1 MTVTV
6 INDMET
12 ETVFQRDNQLV
23 SSEDILRAMALG
35 KGIALSRCT
44 VSGEFDINR
53 FFAKGSD
60 FNTSA
65 LMVRRQGCKITLTFP
80 RAITFNSCIFEDN
93 VCFSSPWES
102 DVQIKAVFGQDVSFN
117 SSIFSGQVRF
127 SRAVFKSLA
136 GFDGCRFERITTF
149 RGTEFHDRAMFR
161 TALFNG
167 YGLFN
172 ASVFFKEGRFSNT
185 CFSKSGNFTD
195 VRFKGHTDFSG
206 VYSKSKSV
214 PVYESVR
221 FGRQRF
227 GEDVTF
233 WRFIKQSC
241 QDAGLYREAGEA
253 FYSEMCAHLC
263 RQLHGPNYIE
273 LSPLKKFGRMIK
285 GVRLLPEL
293 IFGRFLFGYGER
305 PVRVLVASMIIIT
318 VCAVF
323 YSFVPG
329 SLSGR
334 EGQFLVADMSFLD
347 SLYFSVT
354 TFTTL
359 GFGDVF
365 PSQGH
370 SLARVVAMFE
380 AISGACLTA
389 LFVVCL
395 AKRFSRG

>member
-1 MTVTV
+1 MTVK
-6 INDMET
+6 ISNDI
-12 ETVFQRDNQLV
+12 ETVFKRENQLV
-23 SSEDILRAMALG
+23 SSSDILRALAHGMEIHLV
-35 KGIALSRCT
+35 RCT
-44 VSGEFDINR
+44 VSGELDINR
-53 FFAKGSD
+53 FFD
-60 FNTSA
+60 DCDEFNSSA
-65 LMVRRQGCKITLTFP
+65 LIIRRQGTRTTLTFP
-80 RAITFNSCIFEDN
+80 RPVTFNACNFEDN
-93 VCFSSPWES
+93 VCFASAWES
-102 DVQIKAVFGQDVSFN
+102 KEEIEALFEQDVSFN
-117 SSIFSGQVRF
+117 SSIFCAQVRF
-127 SRAVFKSLA
+127 SRSIFKSLA
-136 GFDGCRFERITTF
+136 AFDGCTFERITTF
-149 RGTEFHDRAMFR
+149 RSCQFHARAMFR

-172 ASVFFKEGRFSNT
+172 GAVFLKEGRFANT

-221 FGRQRF
+221 FGRQRY

-263 RQLHGPNYIE
+263 KQFHGPNYTE
-273 LSPLKKFGRMIK
+273 LSRWKKAGRMVK

-293 IFGRFLFGYGER
+293 IFGRLLFGYGER
-305 PVRVLVASMIIIT
+305 PVRVLVASLMII
-318 VCAVF
+318 VLCAVF
-323 YSFVPG
+323 YSSYP
-329 SLSGR
+329 SLSERAGD
-334 EGQFLVADMSFLD
+334 QASIDSSFFD
-347 SLYFSVT
+347 GLYFSVT

-365 PSQGH
+365 PYQADTI
-370 SLARVVAMFE
+370 ARVVAMFE
-380 AISGACLTA
+380 AVSGACLTA

-395 AKRFSRG
+395 SKRFSRG

>member
-1 MTVTV
+1 MTVMVTDN
-6 INDMET
+6 IGT

-23 SSEDILRAMALG
+23 SSEDVLRALALG
-35 KGIALSRCT
+35 KSISLSRCT
-44 VSGEFDINR
+44 VTGELDINR
-53 FFAKGSD
+53 FFDKASD

-65 LMVRRQGCKITLTFP
+65 LMVRRQGAKMTLTFP
-80 RAITFNSCIFEDN
+80 SAITFNSCNFEDN
-93 VCFSSPWES
+93 VCFASAWES
-102 DVQIKAVFGQDVSFN
+102 NEEIEAVFEQDVGFN
-117 SSIFSGQVRF
+117 SSVFCGQVRF
-127 SRAVFKSLA
+127 SRSIFKSLA
-136 GFDGCRFERITTF
+136 SFDGCRFERITTF
-149 RGTEFHDRAMFR
+149 RCSQFHGRAMFR

-172 ASVFFKEGRFSNT
+172 GSVFFKEGRFANT

-221 FGRQRF
+221 FGRQRY

-253 FYSEMCAHLC
+253 FYSEMCAHFW
-263 RQLHGPNYIE
+263 RQFHGPNYTE
-273 LSPLKKFGRMIK
+273 LSPLKKFGRMVK
-285 GVRLLPEL
+285 GLRLLPEL
-293 IFGRFLFGYGER
+293 IFGRLLFGYGER
-305 PVRVLVASMIIIT
+305 PIRVLVASLIII
-318 VCAVF
+318 VACGIF
-323 YSFVPG
+323 YSTG
-329 SLSGR
+329 SEHLAARDGPLT
-334 EGQFLVADMSFLD
+334 ELKLLD
-347 SLYFSVT
+347 GLYFSIT

-370 SLARVVAMFE
+370 TLARVVAMFE
-380 AISGACLTA
+380 AVSGACLTA

-395 AKRFSRG
+395 SKRFSRG